1 VLAAILVYVAL
12 DLSLPTMPGAFVFET
27 SDSVESTG
35 GGRVAARMVV
45 LPVVAGI
52 SMPSPSQQRC
62 DLPHRLPASC
72 EVPLLPPARCLP
84 RAACEPSQPSE
95 DPH

>member
-1 VLAAILVYVAL
+1 
-12 DLSLPTMPGAFVFET
+12 
-27 SDSVESTG
+27 
-35 GGRVAARMVV
+35 MVV